1 MAAVKPMVDITKN
14 KKLIKVIN
22 EALSYGAIV
31 ELKMEKK
38 GLSVVEISRKVKI
51 IEPME
56 QA

>member
-1 MAAVKPMVDITKN
+1 MVDITKN